1 MLLRTPTQSLTD
13 QLAEIG
19 STAGTRP
26 ASTSGRSSRMKAL
39 AWQPG
44 LAMRLAARRRSR
56 LKWSIAAFLATMIAF
71 ALSLLLL
78 RKPREATAIAIYEA
92 QQHRRKSPAQLAEE
106 AIEDAQADDVTA
118 QQTEK

>member
-1 MLLRTPTQSLTD
+1 MKRIPSWVTYTVLRLLL
-13 QLAEIG
+13 LAVPFGIFL
-19 STAGTRP
+19 
-26 ASTSGRSSRMKAL
+26 AL
-39 AWQPG
+39 GMDWI
-44 LAMRLAARRRSR
+44 
-56 LKWSIAAFLATMIAF
+56 IAAFLATMIAF

-78 RKPREATAIAIYEA
+78 RKPREATAIAVYEA